1 MGVFSSWNENTPT
14 WGYFRKFLPRN
25 FAENFWALKIQ
36 STIKNWK
43 TLFIIEK
50 SMDNNSKPPQPR
62 QLPDDE
68 AVYIPDELFHSFRS
82 IFEMLKEAQNEL
94 HKIREEMK
102 PVEWFKS

>member
-1 MGVFSSWNENTPT
+1 
-14 WGYFRKFLPRN
+14 
-25 FAENFWALKIQ
+25 
-36 STIKNWK
+36 
-43 TLFIIEK
+43 
-50 SMDNNSKPPQPR
+50 MDNNSKPPQPR

-102 PVEWFKS
+102 PVE